1 MSVRQ
6 SAVAGSFYP
15 SEPEQITGFLEEM
28 VSKENSR
35 INKNLRPTSILGGI
49 VPHAGYSYSAK
60 EAVHFFHFLKS
71 SKEQVDTFIIL
82 CPSHCD
88 LGDEVSLDSNE
99 QWSTPLGNINL
110 DLDFMNFMD
119 IPRSEIAHKSEH
131 GAEVILPYLQHFV
144 KYEFRIVPISMRKQT
159 YKSARLLAEKI
170 FKANQV
176 ARRKIVVIASSDFS
190 HNVPPEVGFYND
202 NLVINRILNNNIHEL
217 YETIHENNIS
227 VCGYGPIMTL
237 MFYSNMIDASY
248 RVEILARGNSAKNSE
263 EELVVDYVSALFYT

>member
-1 MSVRQ
+1 MTVRQ
-6 SAVAGSFYP
+6 STVDGSFYP
-15 SEPEQITGFLEEM
+15 KAPEQITGFLDEM
-28 VSKENSR
+28 VSEQHHR
-35 INKNLRPTSILGGI
+35 INKKLIPNSILGGI
-49 VPHAGYSYSAK
+49 VPHAGYTYSAK
-60 EAVHFFHFLKS
+60 EAIHFFHFVKA
-71 SKEQVDTFIIL
+71 SKEQFDTFIIL
-82 CPSHCD
+82 CPSHLD
-88 LGDEVSLDSNE
+88 VGDEVSLDSHE
-99 QWSTPLGNINL
+99 QWNTPLGNIDL

-131 GAEVILPYLQHFV
+131 AAEVVLPYLQYFLPY
-144 KYEFRIVPISMRKQT
+144 KFRIVPITMRKQT

-176 ARRKIVVIASSDFS
+176 ARRKIALIASSDFS
-190 HNVPPEVGFYND
+190 HYVPPEVGFYND

-248 RVEILARGNSAKNSE
+248 KVEILARGNSAKNSGE
-263 EELVVDYVSALFYT
+263 DLVVDYVSALFYT